1 MPNGDPGL
9 PNPGELPGDEPPPYI
24 EGPTGGPAMPY
35 GGGATWTKEGAADYQ
50 QTMGT
55 MTGLLGA
62 AAGIAMIGGWFF
74 GGVALALLA
83 VVTGLEADNMSD
95 IARDPPK
102 PYEQPVI
109 FQRRVS
115 NPPGRQDPIA
125 SRLGLASQYGV
136 TAMVTTQGLLDA
148 LERGEGARRDGNI
161 DWAVAHAGVARVAT
175 KTMDTNLAYQAWAM
189 TSAAAAL
196 KGTAHDIVIP
206 AGDIGPLQ
214 KALADSKIV
223 QQWRQAGLD
232 AGLMGSE
239 IDRAMDRLRATKPLT
254 QGGRLS
260 ELLDRTARTIY
271 ATAYKRVQSAR

>member
-35 GGGATWTKEGAADYQ
+35 GGGTWTKEGAASYQ

-62 AAGIAMIGGWFF
+62 AAGVAIIGGWLL

-83 VVTGLEADNMSD
+83 LVTGLEADSMSD
-95 IARDPPK
+95 IANDPPK

-125 SRLGLASQYGV
+125 GKLGLASQYGV
-136 TAMVTTQGLLDA
+136 TAMVTMQGLLDA

-161 DWAVAHAGVARVAT
+161 DWAVAHAGVARIAT
-175 KTMDTNLAYQAWAM
+175 KTMDTNVAYQAWAM

-196 KGTAHDIVIP
+196 KGTAHDVMIA

-214 KALADSKIV
+214 KALADPKIV

-232 AGLMGSE
+232 AGLMDAE
-239 IDRAMDRLRATKPLT
+239 IDRAMGRLRAIMPLT

-271 ATAYKRVQSAR
+271 ATAYKRVQNAR

>member
-35 GGGATWTKEGAADYQ
+35 GGGGAWTKAGAADYQ
-50 QTMGT
+50 QNMGV
-55 MTGLLGA
+55 MTGILGM
-62 AAGIAMIGGWFF
+62 AAGFALIAGWVV
-74 GGVALALLA
+74 GAVALGVVA
-83 VVTGLEADNMSD
+83 VVTGLEADKAGD
-95 IARDPPK
+95 IVRDPPK

-125 SRLGLASQYGV
+125 SLLGLASQYGV
-136 TAMVTTQGLLDA
+136 TAMVTMQGLLDA

-161 DWAVAHAGVARVAT
+161 DWAVAHTGVTRIAT
-175 KTMDTNLAYQAWAM
+175 KTMDINLAYQAWAM

-196 KGTAHDIVIP
+196 KGTAHDVVIP

-214 KALADSKIV
+214 KALADPKIV

-232 AGLMGSE
+232 AGLMDAE
-239 IDRAMDRLRATKPLT
+239 IDRGLDRLRAIKPLA

-271 ATAYKRVQSAR
+271 ATAYKRVQDPR